1 MPSVSPSTCPG
12 ASTITCLT
20 KHHVDHLKLCPSA
33 LPSPSF
39 SPLPAS
45 LPSFPSP
52 CASSAHKQKK
62 KEGDPNHRRLKEKHP
77 ARPRPPH
84 RPLRYAPCT
93 ARRLP
98 FHPSALPCLNSRSLS
113 RSPSLQL
120 SSCLCTPT
128 PRRPRP
134 RPPKPSPI
142 SGPRRI
148 AKPAHLL
155 PRKLEGQKRKNIQNA
170 DATISDNRRPRL
182 PSTASLHS
190 LSCLPCLLAG
200 WLCSP
205 SPLAS
210 QGTVCR
216 YSYIFFCCFFCISFK
231 GLPRF
236 FLFDDELC

>member
-98 FHPSALPCLNSRSLS
+98 FHPSRITLPQLSLALSLS
-113 RSPSLQL
+113 
-120 SSCLCTPT
+120 
-128 PRRPRP
+128 
-134 RPPKPSPI
+134 
-142 SGPRRI
+142 
-148 AKPAHLL
+148 
-155 PRKLEGQKRKNIQNA
+155 
-170 DATISDNRRPRL
+170 L
-182 PSTASLHS
+182 PSAVFLPLHAHAQAATATATKTLPHLRSSPHS
-190 LSCLPCLLAG
+190 
-200 WLCSP
+200 
-205 SPLAS
+205 
-210 QGTVCR
+210 
-216 YSYIFFCCFFCISFK
+216 
-231 GLPRF
+231 
-236 FLFDDELC
+236 